1 MTPFETLKTYV
12 KTYRSWV
19 AGGAS
24 VLVFA
29 LILLL
34 ARGVGSADMALLYSG
49 LDDQTAGEVIAAL
62 ETQGATY
69 EVRGASIFV
78 TATERDILRLQL
90 AGEGLPRATTQ
101 GYELLD
107 SLSGFGTTAQMFD
120 AAYWRAKEGELA
132 RTILASPNIR
142 AARVHISSSNARPF
156 GRTTDVSAAV
166 TVTTNGM
173 TPAAKQVQSLQFLVA
188 AAVAGLS
195 PDDVAIIDSSGG
207 LLNGEINDFG
217 NDRAAAL
224 RDNVLRLLE
233 AHVGFGNAVVEVSID
248 TVTDTEQIIER
259 HYDPETRV
267 AISSDVQESTSASS
281 DSRGGD
287 VTVASNLPQ
296 GDGATG
302 GASNGETSQTRTL
315 TNYEVSET
323 QREIHRAAGAIRR
336 MTVAVLVNDMATG
349 DPRSTDEL
357 TDLRDLVASAVGFD
371 EARGDVITLRSLPFE
386 ANADLGADA
395 AIPIAPPLNMMRL
408 IQIGALALVTITIG
422 LFVVRPV
429 LLPQRALPAPRVDDE
444 PETLPKMVLIENA
457 EDPAERLRKLIGER
471 QKESLHILQSWVDA
485 PERKAGA

>member
-12 KTYRSWV
+12 KTYRAWV
-19 AGGAS
+19 AGGAG
-24 VLVFA
+24 VIVFA

-49 LDDQTAGEVIAAL
+49 LDDQTAGEVVAAL

-78 TATERDILRLQL
+78 AATERDILRLQL

-173 TPAAKQVQSLQFLVA
+173 TPSAKQVQSLQFLVA

-195 PDDVAIIDSSGG
+195 PDDVAIIDSKGG
-207 LLNGEINDFG
+207 LLSGETNDYG

-259 HYDPETRV
+259 RFDPETRV

-302 GASNGETSQTRTL
+302 GASNGETSQARTL

-336 MTVAVLVNDMATG
+336 MTVAVLVNDTAAG
-349 DPRSTDEL
+349 EPRDADEL
-357 TDLRDLVASAVGFD
+357 AVLRELVASAVGFD
-371 EARGDVITLRSLPFE
+371 ETRGDVITLRSLPFE
-386 ANADLGADA
+386 TTATVGTDA
-395 AIPIAPPLNMMRL
+395 ASPVGQPLNVMRL
-408 IQIGALALVTITIG
+408 IQIGALAIVTLIIG

-429 LLPQRALPAPRVDDE
+429 LMPQPALPAPRAEEEVEDQ
-444 PETLPKMVLIENA
+444 PEMVLIENT
-457 EDPAERLRKLIGER
+457 EDPAVRLRKLIGER

-485 PERKAGA
+485 TETKAGA

>member
-12 KTYRSWV
+12 KTYQTWV

-24 VLVFA
+24 ILVFA

-78 TATERDILRLQL
+78 TAAERDILRLQL

-156 GRTTDVSAAV
+156 GRTADVSAAV

-173 TPAAKQVQSLQFLVA
+173 APAAKQVQSLQFLVA

-207 LLNGEINDFG
+207 LLSGETNDFG

-259 HYDPETRV
+259 RFDPETRV

-336 MTVAVLVNDMATG
+336 MTVAVLVNDPASG
-349 DPRSTDEL
+349 DPRSPDEL

-386 ANADLGADA
+386 ASVDLGADA
-395 AIPIAPPLNMMRL
+395 ANPIAEPLNMMRL
-408 IQIGALALVTITIG
+408 IQIGALALVTIIIG

-429 LLPQRALPAPRVDDE
+429 LLPPRTLPAPRANDE
-444 PETLPKMVLIENA
+444 PETLPEMVLIENA

-485 PERKAGA
+485 PESKAGV

>member
-1 MTPFETLKTYV
+1 MPEAIVTPFETLKTYV
-12 KTYRSWV
+12 KTYRAWV

-62 ETQGATY
+62 ETKGATY

-78 TATERDILRLQL
+78 TAAERDILRLQL
-90 AGEGLPRATTQ
+90 AGEGLPRTTTQ

-156 GRTTDVSAAV
+156 GRTADVSAAV

-173 TPAAKQVQSLQFLVA
+173 APAAKQVQSLQFLVA

-207 LLNGEINDFG
+207 LLSGETNDFG

-233 AHVGFGNAVVEVSID
+233 AHVGFGNAV
-248 TVTDTEQIIER
+248 
-259 HYDPETRV
+259 
-267 AISSDVQESTSASS
+267 
-281 DSRGGD
+281 
-287 VTVASNLPQ
+287 
-296 GDGATG
+296 
-302 GASNGETSQTRTL
+302 
-315 TNYEVSET
+315 
-323 QREIHRAAGAIRR
+323 
-336 MTVAVLVNDMATG
+336 
-349 DPRSTDEL
+349 
-357 TDLRDLVASAVGFD
+357 
-371 EARGDVITLRSLPFE
+371 
-386 ANADLGADA
+386 
-395 AIPIAPPLNMMRL
+395 
-408 IQIGALALVTITIG
+408 
-422 LFVVRPV
+422 
-429 LLPQRALPAPRVDDE
+429 
-444 PETLPKMVLIENA
+444 
-457 EDPAERLRKLIGER
+457 
-471 QKESLHILQSWVDA
+471 
-485 PERKAGA
+485 

>member
-19 AGGAS
+19 TGGAS

-78 TATERDILRLQL
+78 IATERDILRLQL

-142 AARVHISSSNARPF
+142 AARVHISSSNTRPF
-156 GRTTDVSAAV
+156 GRTTGVSAAV

-207 LLNGEINDFG
+207 LLSGEINDFG

-259 HYDPETRV
+259 HFDPETRV

-386 ANADLGADA
+386 AIADLGADA

-444 PETLPKMVLIENA
+444 PATLPEMVLIENA

>member
-78 TATERDILRLQL
+78 TATERDVLRLQL

-142 AARVHISSSNARPF
+142 AARVHISSSNGRPF
-156 GRTTDVSAAV
+156 GRSTDVSAAV

-207 LLNGEINDFG
+207 LLSGEINDFG
-217 NDRAAAL
+217 NDRAAAY
-224 RDNVLRLLE
+224 V
-233 AHVGFGNAVVEVSID
+233 
-248 TVTDTEQIIER
+248 
-259 HYDPETRV
+259 
-267 AISSDVQESTSASS
+267 SAS
-281 DSRGGD
+281 
-287 VTVASNLPQ
+287 
-296 GDGATG
+296 
-302 GASNGETSQTRTL
+302 TR
-315 TNYEVSET
+315 
-323 QREIHRAAGAIRR
+323 
-336 MTVAVLVNDMATG
+336 
-349 DPRSTDEL
+349 
-357 TDLRDLVASAVGFD
+357 
-371 EARGDVITLRSLPFE
+371 
-386 ANADLGADA
+386 
-395 AIPIAPPLNMMRL
+395 
-408 IQIGALALVTITIG
+408 
-422 LFVVRPV
+422 
-429 LLPQRALPAPRVDDE
+429 
-444 PETLPKMVLIENA
+444 
-457 EDPAERLRKLIGER
+457 
-471 QKESLHILQSWVDA
+471 
-485 PERKAGA
+485 